1 MPSFVNTKSKEK
13 KWAKAKKA
21 ADKSHSESEGDSYW
35 KIVNSIYQ
43 KIVKS
48 TDLALELGDE
58 EALSKVITMLQ
69 KADDEFDDSNDLGEG
84 YSEIDPDAEES
95 AGDDWLKE
103 NDPKEGED
111 YEEYG
116 DDEDEDAH
124 RKNIEDDEN
133 AEEVTPSDLDEGEE
147 AGAESGSNGPAAPQ
161 LSEKELAGLPKN
173 VRDIYAKAQ
182 SKGSA
187 PQKVEASAGAPQE
200 VKRSTRFK
208 QPTPEEIQAMRPYAR
223 QWEQRARETNK
234 LRADPSKNPV
244 LAQQGQI
251 VEAREKAHGGRKS
264 AYQQLINS
272 GEYKNAD
279 PMQQME
285 MDDNFE
291 RDWKQKNPDALKTA
305 FAGHHAANEKGRQAK
320 AQHAAAK
327 DADIRNII
335 RGGSQS
341 GGNMSTEA
349 ALQNVGGVK
358 GEEGTTGRIMQDPA
372 ASFANNNQDFI
383 KDFAEKYNKKGAEAP
398 EAEEDYNDVPEKD
411 ISSILGK
418 GPAKDPKVE
427 AFFSHYYPLIGMSKA
442 KVLKKL
448 GLDAKGGEVDH
459 EGLDT
464 AGTHGLF
471 QAIND
476 YDHNHPSKASFATHA
491 GNKIRGLMQTHL
503 REQDKIP
510 VEMRRAQ
517 AQHAKKNAPPVKTI
531 MSGGQAAAPA
541 ESKPAMPPPRPTKS
555 ILATHSKAPEVKNRL
570 GHTSAARASVI
581 RRKPP
586 GEQGNE

>member
-1 MPSFVNTKSKEK
+1 MPAFIKQPADEAR
-13 KWAKAKKA
+13 WAKAKEA
-21 ADKSHSESEGDSYW
+21 ANKSHSESEGDSYW
-35 KIVNSIYQ
+35 AIVNSIYQ
-43 KIVKS
+43 KMNKAV
-48 TDLALELGDE
+48 DLALELDDE

-69 KADDEFDDSNDLGEG
+69 KADDEFDDDDNELGEG
-84 YSEIDPDAEES
+84 FHEIDPDDEAS

-103 NDPKEGED
+103 NDPEQGDE

-116 DDEDEDAH
+116 DGEDEDSH

-133 AEEVTPSDLDEGEE
+133 AEEIPQSSMDEDEQ
-147 AGAESGSNGPAAPQ
+147 AGAPDAGAAPK
-161 LSEKELAGLPKN
+161 LSEKDLAAMPKA
-173 VRDIYAKAQ
+173 VRDIYAKEQ

-187 PQKVEASAGAPQE
+187 HQQAEAQPGASPKE
-200 VKRSTRFK
+200 VKRSSRFR
-208 QPTPEEIQAMRPYAR
+208 QPTPEEIQSMRAYTRP
-223 QWEQRARETNK
+223 WEQRARETAK

-244 LAQQGQI
+244 LAHQGQV
-251 VEAREKAHGGRKS
+251 VEAREKAHGGRKA

-272 GEYKNAD
+272 DNYKNAD
-279 PMQQME
+279 PVQQMD
-285 MDDNFE
+285 MDDSFE
-291 RDWKQKNPDALKTA
+291 RDWKQKNPDALKSA
-305 FAGHHAANEKGRQAK
+305 FAEHHAANEKGQRAK

-335 RGGSQS
+335 RGGAQS

-372 ASFANNNQDFI
+372 ASFANSNPEFI
-383 KDFAEKYNKKGAEAP
+383 KDYADKYGKGSNEAP
-398 EAEEDYNDVPEKD
+398 EVEEDYSDAPEKD
-411 ISSILGK
+411 IAKILGK

-427 AFFSHYYPLIGMSKA
+427 QFFSHYYPLIGMSKA

-448 GLDAKGGEVDH
+448 GLDDKSGDVDH
-459 EGLDT
+459 GALDT

-491 GNKIRGLMQTHL
+491 GNKIRGLMQTQL

-510 VEMRRAQ
+510 TEMRRAQ
-517 AQHAKKNAPPVKTI
+517 KQYMKSKAPPVKTI
-531 MSGGQAAAPA
+531 SSKDLMSSHPKGQ
-541 ESKPAMPPPRPTKS
+541 E
-555 ILATHSKAPEVKNRL
+555 IGERL
-570 GHTSAARASVI
+570 GRIQAQKALMPK
-581 RRKPP
+581 KPG
-586 GEQGNE
+586 GEGNE